1 MLRASVIR
9 HRSGG
14 TISVDTYL
22 LYDGACAS
30 CSKVAR
36 LVRESGVAGLDVR
49 SLSDPDVLGW
59 FGAAGLPAPDRPVL
73 VERADGVL
81 RRYAGMAMRLR
92 LARLLGY
99 RRAHRALRLL
109 AAEAAA
115 RAQRAGAGAMS
126 RRSLLGAG
134 AGGATGLLLVAAGGT
149 AAASDRHAT
158 GLVPADPAA
167 VRQAMARSSVRQAVD
182 VWGEVDPSHVMRV
195 SGSDGTPV
203 LLLPHAG
210 TNVTTVTGTDKV
222 DFALAYEPIPDLS
235 VVRYYVSTGTWICD
249 MTSGP
254 DGTVVTPA
262 PGCSAPTDPT
272 GPGAPTGPLPA
283 GCSSSWVRCFLQCL
297 RRDPGS
303 QCTGN
308 CCDCV
313 SVDAIALC
321 AACSVCAGAN
331 GFTCAKGCL

>member
-1 MLRASVIR
+1 
-9 HRSGG
+9 
-14 TISVDTYL
+14 VDTYL

-36 LVRESGVAGLDVR
+36 LVRDSGVAGLDVR
-49 SLSDPDVLGW
+49 SLSDPEVLGW
-59 FGAAGLPAPDRPVL
+59 FQAAGLPAPDRPVL
-73 VERADGVL
+73 VERAGDTL
-81 RRYAGMAMRLR
+81 RRHDGMALRLR
-92 LARLLGY
+92 LGRLLGY
-99 RRAHRALRLL
+99 RRAHRAVRLL

-115 RAQRAGAGAMS
+115 RGRRAGAGTIN

-134 AGGATGLLLVAAGGT
+134 AGGATGLLLAATGGT
-149 AAASDRHAT
+149 ATAADPHT

-167 VRQAMARSSVRQAVD
+167 LRRAMGRASVRQAVG
-182 VWGEVDPSHVMRV
+182 VWGEVDTAHVFQV
-195 SGSDGTPV
+195 SASDGTPV

-222 DFALAYEPIPDLS
+222 DFALAYEPVPELS
-235 VVRYYVSTGTWICD
+235 VVRYYASTGTAICD
-249 MTSGP
+249 LAGSP

-262 PGCSAPTDPT
+262 PGCSASTDPT
-272 GPGAPTGPLPA
+272 APGEPTGPLPA
-283 GCSSSWVRCFLQCL
+283 GCSSAWVRCFLTCL

-308 CCDCV
+308 CCDCI
-313 SVDAIALC
+313 SAGAIVLC

-331 GFTCAKGCL
+331 GYTCAKGCF